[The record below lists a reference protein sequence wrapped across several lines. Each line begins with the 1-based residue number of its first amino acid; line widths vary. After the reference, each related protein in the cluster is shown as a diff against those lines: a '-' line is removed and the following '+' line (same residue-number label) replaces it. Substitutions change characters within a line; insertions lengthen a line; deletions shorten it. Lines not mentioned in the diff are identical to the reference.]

1 MPKTTIADQKF
12 EEIRV
17 STEPGVLTIE
27 LNRPERMN
35 ALTFPMLD
43 ELKLVLAEASQD
55 PAIRV
60 IVLRGAGRS
69 FCAGD
74 NVKGM
79 GELDESVDRLER
91 YTEHGYFSVV
101 RALRDLPKP
110 VIAVVQGHALGAGC
124 ELAMATDI
132 RLVHAD
138 AKIGIPFVKLALA
151 GGTYHLPRLVGLT
164 RAAELLFSG
173 RPMDGHEA
181 VAAGWA
187 TEVHDDDTELEKA
200 LFRWT
205 DSLRAAPT
213 KAIGLMKRA
222 LYHCYQDELA
232 DGINRSAM
240 NSLVTTDSHDRAE
253 GRAAWTERRAPA
265 FRGY

>member
-1 MPKTTIADQKF
+1 MPKATIADQRF
-12 EEIRV
+12 EEIEV
-17 STEPGVLTIE
+17 SGESGVLTVV

-43 ELKLVLAEASQD
+43 EMKSALAEASQD
-55 PAIRV
+55 PAIRALV
-60 IVLRGAGRS
+60 IRGAGRS

-79 GELDESVDRLER
+79 GDLDESVDRLER

-101 RALRDLPKP
+101 HALRDLPKP

-124 ELAMATDI
+124 ELAMAADI

-151 GGTYHLPRLVGLT
+151 GGTYQLPRLVGLT

-181 VAAGWA
+181 LAAGWA
-187 TEVHDDDTELEKA
+187 TEVHDNEAELEKA
-200 LFRWT
+200 VSRWA

-213 KAIGLMKRA
+213 KAIGLMKQA

-232 DGINRSAM
+232 DGIRRSAL
-240 NSLVTTDSHDRAE
+240 NSLVTADSHDRTE
-253 GRAAWTERRAPA
+253 GRAAWTERRPPA